1 MDKLLIQNLID
12 NALKVR
18 EKAYVPYSKFP
29 VGASILFKN
38 FEIFTGC
45 NIENASLG
53 ATNCAERTAVFK
65 AVSEGYKEIHAV
77 CVVGSFC
84 DLGIGVTV
92 ASQNEL
98 GRVHEVV

>member
-53 ATNCAERTAVFK
+53 ATNCAEKELLYLRQFLK
-65 AVSEGYKEIHAV
+65 AIRRYMRYVLL
-77 CVVGSFC
+77 
-84 DLGIGVTV
+84 DL
-92 ASQNEL
+92 L
-98 GRVHEVV
+98 